1 MNNQTALNIEA
12 ALRDLRTQILTA
24 FNNSESLSIKN
35 KGRVDLV
42 TEVDVAVEAILRE
55 KLLAIYPDAFFMGEE
70 SAADMI
76 PGDNTPLASRLKELA
91 KDGLCW
97 IVDPI
102 DGTTNLASGIPHV
115 GVSVALYNNG
125 EPLAGFVYDP
135 ARDEMFSALKG
146 SGAWLNNS
154 PITCNT
160 QTDLMDCV
168 VATGFPYDRAE
179 RWPFYRNLF
188 ERFLLNSRDLR
199 RFGAASLDI
208 CWVACGRF
216 DGYIEYNLKP
226 WDSAAAAIIAEEAG
240 VRMANFSNQE
250 MGQFDAFIP
259 EVFCFIP
266 GVANQAWELTKE
278 GCAVRQR

>member
-12 ALRDLRTQILTA
+12 ALRGLRPQILTA
-24 FNNSESLSIKN
+24 FTNSENLSVKN

-42 TEVDVAVEAILRE
+42 TEVDVAVETILRE
-55 KLLAIYPDAFFMGEE
+55 KLLTIYPDAFFMGEE
-70 SAADMI
+70 SAADML
-76 PGDNTPLASRLKELA
+76 PNNETPLAQGLKSMTRN
-91 KDGLCW
+91 GLCW

-115 GVSVALYNNG
+115 GVSVALYQDG

-135 ARDEMFSALKG
+135 ARDEMFSAIKG
-146 SGAWLNNS
+146 KGAFLNNS

-240 VRMANFSNQE
+240 VRMANFSCME
-250 MGQFDAFIP
+250 ISPFDAFIP
-259 EVFCFIP
+259 EVFCFVP
-266 GVANQAWELTKE
+266 GVANQAWELTR
-278 GCAVRQR
+278 GAR